1 MFLDL
6 GGTDDPKKVTEAFL
20 LMAQARPTAV
30 FLNIFGGVTRC
41 DTVANGLVEAMNQ
54 LPADE
59 RFPLV
64 ARIRGNNEKEG
75 IDDPATGRGPSEL
88 GPQGGRASRRRARK
102 RHDDA
107 FRGSP
112 MSVLVDSQ
120 TRVLVQ
126 GIDRTPGD
134 GPHPSDATVRY
145 PGRRRGHPGEGRR
158 ADRGGAGL
166 RLRAGSG
173 GPDAGE
179 RQRDLVP
186 APFAKDALIE
196 AVDAGIKL
204 SVVVTEHIPFHDM
217 LVMYHYSRLRGAR
230 IIGPNCPAIAAPG
243 KAKVGM
249 IPNVVFA
256 PGRVGAISR
265 SGTLT
270 YEIVNGIKEVG
281 LGQSTCIGLG
291 GDPVVGT
298 NFVDALPLFEKDP
311 ETDVIVMVGEIGG
324 TAEEEAAEYIHG
336 NVRKPVVAYVAGSSA
351 PPGKRMG
358 HAGAIIARGRG
369 TAESKRLAL
378 ERAGATVA
386 RFPYEVPL
394 LVAER
399 VKGATR
405 R

>member
-1 MFLDL
+1 
-6 GGTDDPKKVTEAFL
+6 
-20 LMAQARPTAV
+20 
-30 FLNIFGGVTRC
+30 
-41 DTVANGLVEAMNQ
+41 
-54 LPADE
+54 
-59 RFPLV
+59 
-64 ARIRGNNEKEG
+64 
-75 IDDPATGRGPSEL
+75 
-88 GPQGGRASRRRARK
+88 
-102 RHDDA
+102 
-107 FRGSP
+107 
-112 MSVLVDSQ
+112 MSVLVDSE
-120 TRVLVQ
+120 TRVVVQ
-126 GIDRTPGD
+126 GITGHQGTVHTRQMRQFGTQVVAGVTPGKGGGQVEEVPVFDSAQEAVDRTQANA
-134 GPHPSDATVRY
+134 SVIF
-145 PGRRRGHPGEGRR
+145 
-158 ADRGGAGL
+158 
-166 RLRAGSG
+166 
-173 GPDAGE
+173 
-179 RQRDLVP
+179 VP

-204 SVVVTEHIPFHDM
+204 SVIVTEHIPFHDM
-217 LVMYHYSRLRGAR
+217 LVMYHYSKLRGAR
-230 IIGPNCPAIAAPG
+230 IIGPNCPGIAAPG
-243 KAKVGM
+243 KAKVGI

-256 PGRVGAISR
+256 PGRVGVISR

-311 ETDVIVMVGEIGG
+311 ETDIIVMVGEIGG

-369 TAESKRLAL
+369 TAESKRSAL

-386 RFPYEVPL
+386 RFPYEIPL
-394 LVAER
+394 LVVER